1 MPSVYRILI
10 ADPIHEQARN
20 LLTSRP
26 GFEVAIAT
34 GLNETELAER
44 IGTYDGI
51 IVRSKDAPN
60 RARSRRRSKAKGHR
74 PCRHWG

>member
-1 MPSVYRILI
+1 MHVRVTPTSRTVEPLKGATLMPSVYRILI

-34 GLNETELAER
+34 GLDEAELAER
-44 IGTYDGI
+44 IGGYDGI
-51 IVRSKDAPN
+51 IVRSKTA
-60 RARSRRRSKAKGHR
+60 
-74 PCRHWG
+74 